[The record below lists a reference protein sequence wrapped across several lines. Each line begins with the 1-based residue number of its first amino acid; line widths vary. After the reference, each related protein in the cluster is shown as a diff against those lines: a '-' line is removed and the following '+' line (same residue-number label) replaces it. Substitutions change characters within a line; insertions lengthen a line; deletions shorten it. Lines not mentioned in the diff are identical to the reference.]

1 MKTAVFQVNERGG
14 RARLVCVRM
23 PSLRSAA
30 NLENWLRMNADPAT
44 EVRFLGRFDFVH
56 TALSEQEAETL
67 ILKAGNPSAELTIA
81 V

>member
-1 MKTAVFQVNERGG
+1 
-14 RARLVCVRM
+14 
-23 PSLRSAA
+23 
-30 NLENWLRMNADPAT
+30 MNADPAT